1 MITDYRI
8 IELEIFLQEEI
19 LKNNIN
25 VFSLSNDK
33 NN

>member
-8 IELEIFLQEEI
+8 IELEIFLQEE
-19 LKNNIN
+19 KNNIN